1 LIIQQYCKNWG
12 HTKNTANSMK
22 KVLSY
27 FALYVFAT
35 GIAYAQSRITVEDF
49 TTRPTFLEKQV
60 TGINWMNDG
69 NFYSALS
76 ENKVIRYDI
85 TTGQP
90 VETVV
95 DGTALSPQIEI
106 EDYSFSADESMLLLQ
121 TNVRPIYRRSF
132 TAEYYVYHRSSK
144 RLQPLSAN
152 GALSYA
158 TFSPDGTK
166 VAFVR
171 GNNLFFVT
179 LSDMKE
185 QQVTDDGEFNSIING
200 TTDWVYEEEFS
211 FVVGFAWSPD
221 SKKLA
226 YYKFDE
232 SDVNEYNLQY
242 WGNFLYPYDYRYKYP
257 KAGEKNSLV
266 SIWTFDLTSGKHIK
280 VDIGG
285 GTDIYVPRIKWTS
298 NAGTL
303 SLVKLNRLQ
312 NEMQLLHANAATG
325 ETKVILDEKTDTYFD
340 IEILDVLYLRNGK
353 EFLRLSEEE
362 SYMQLYLHDIS
373 GRLIR
378 KITQGN
384 FDVTAF
390 IGADEKNKVI
400 YYMSTEAS
408 PLERHLYSISFDG
421 KKKTKLTTGAG
432 VHDVNMSNDFQFYID
447 HHSSAKHPKIA
458 TLYRTRRNASVKV
471 LERNETLASR
481 AKEYA
486 IAQKEFFTFTTDE
499 GTTLNGYF
507 LKPANFDS
515 LKSYPLMIY
524 QYSGPGSQEVK
535 DAWTSSHLYFHQMLA
550 QAGYIVAVVD
560 PRGTGARG
568 TQFKKVT
575 YKQLGKYELEDL
587 LAAGKH
593 FASLSF
599 IDANRMGIWGW
610 SYGGYMSS
618 LAMTKGAGTFKL
630 GIAVAPVTNWRF
642 YDTIYT
648 ERYLQTPQLNPGG
661 YDLNSPL
668 TYADKLR
675 GKFLLVHG
683 TGDDNVHVQNS
694 IAFQSALINAGIH
707 FDSFFYPDRHHGIQG
722 GQTRRHLYTMMLDF
736 IKENL

>member
-1 LIIQQYCKNWG
+1 
-12 HTKNTANSMK
+12 MK

>member
-171 GNNLFFVT
+171 ENNLFFVT

>member
-1 LIIQQYCKNWG
+1 
-12 HTKNTANSMK
+12 MK

-171 GNNLFFVT
+171 ENNLFFVT

>member
-1 LIIQQYCKNWG
+1 
-12 HTKNTANSMK
+12 MK

-171 GNNLFFVT
+171 ENNLFFVT

-550 QAGYIVAVVD
+550 QAGYIVAVID